1 MTRPAPSGLTASSPK
16 VSLKYAIAF
25 PPVQC
30 PPWKVNRSALKAP
43 VDATA
48 SARTWSFALPRCNP
62 PTTERSLSSGKRRPD
77 GLQDI
82 DVAGMGAAEH
92 GDEPAGGSRDQG
104 GVVDDRARAGSVLVE
119 ELPRRRGVAP
129 RFARNIGEEVQI
141 VLEHRRTV
149 DRSEERSGVLPG
161 QIGHSQD
168 AHGIPFRHL
177 VLLVPDV
184 RMAVDG
190 GIPLET
196 AAERQ
201 TARVVFVPVA
211 DDDPVEAVEAH
222 AHPAGVPEKDVRRS
236 GVEEPAVAVWEAPR
250 GSRRRV
256 PRGTGPMRRCRRT
269 GSSASSRALLSTGDP
284 APPRGPRRS
293 PAPGTP
299 PSRAGRTAPCRSRRR
314 RRSTGTEASA
324 P

>member
-16 VSLKYAIAF
+16 VSLKTAIVF

-43 VDATA
+43 VDRDRLRQDLVVRA
-48 SARTWSFALPRCNP
+48 P
-62 PTTERSLSSGKRRPD
+62 EVQSSDDGEKPFVGKRRPD

-82 DVAGMGAAEH
+82 DVAGVGAAEH
-92 GDEPAGGSRDQG
+92 RDEPAGGSRDQG

-149 DRSEERSGVLPG
+149 DRSEQRGGVLPG
-161 QIGHSQD
+161 QIGHPQD

-184 RMAVDG
+184 RMAVNG
-190 GIPLET
+190 RLPLEA
-196 AAERQ
+196 AAEPQ
-201 TARVVFVPVA
+201 AARVVIVPVA
-211 DDDPVEAVEAH
+211 DDDPGEAVEAH
-222 AHPAGVPEKDVRRS
+222 AQPVGVPEKDVRRA
-236 GVEEPAVAVWEAPR
+236 GVEEPAVPVRTLHEDRDAVFREAPVGCDGVVAQDRQLHR
-250 GSRRRV
+250 GPFPYV
-256 PRGTGPMRRCRRT
+256 
-269 GSSASSRALLSTGDP
+269 SSRA
-284 APPRGPRRS
+284 A
-293 PAPGTP
+293 A
-299 PSRAGRTAPCRSRRR
+299 RTA
-314 RRSTGTEASA
+314 A
-324 P
+324 